1 MTGVENMSFGSR
13 LRDARTS
20 RGMTQQKFADK
31 LEISINSVANYERG
45 ISFPK
50 SDCLYKIFS
59 SLGYNPDYFFQDE
72 IENKGSFWF
81 EESGILEIYRHLN
94 EDNRRYI
101 RTVLKH
107 EEDRNV
113 DISNYSGVKTC
124 IRLDVSESSMGKLV
138 SCDKWERFNAP
149 NMPDNADF
157 MFRVYGDC
165 LRPEI
170 NNGDYIFIR
179 YAPDIPN
186 GKWGMFN
193 VSGYSVIARRL
204 GNKIIAVDGK
214 GFEFSD
220 RNKKVSP
227 YGRITAIY
235 KIRKNR

>member
-1 MTGVENMSFGSR
+1 
-13 LRDARTS
+13 
-20 RGMTQQKFADK
+20 
-31 LEISINSVANYERG
+31 
-45 ISFPK
+45 
-50 SDCLYKIFS
+50 
-59 SLGYNPDYFFQDE
+59 
-72 IENKGSFWF
+72 
-81 EESGILEIYRHLN
+81 
-94 EDNRRYI
+94 
-101 RTVLKH
+101 
-107 EEDRNV
+107 
-113 DISNYSGVKTC
+113 
-124 IRLDVSESSMGKLV
+124 
-138 SCDKWERFNAP
+138 
-149 NMPDNADF
+149 MPDNADF

-204 GNKIIAVDGK
+204 GNRIIAVDGK
-214 GFEFSD
+214 SFELSD